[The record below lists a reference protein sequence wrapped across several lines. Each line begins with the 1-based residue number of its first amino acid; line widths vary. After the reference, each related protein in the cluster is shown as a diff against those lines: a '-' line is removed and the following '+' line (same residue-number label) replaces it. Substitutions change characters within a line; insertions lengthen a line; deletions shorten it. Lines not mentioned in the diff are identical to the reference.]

1 MMMMM
6 MILYEQPLQQQ
17 PQQHVQFTLWST
29 EATPC
34 TRLLKVP
41 PSCAWRK
48 RKEDRFKL
56 QGFIVKNMGQDFE
69 KNTKQNDLQIFWDFE
84 IMIKVKALKRWK
96 GFFDVNTRGS
106 KHWGEDCLQTPS
118 TFNMMS
124 QCALIGDLMSYR
136 LSQDR
141 FNRNNTKVNQRNHVF
156 SASFSLATLGALP
169 GHLTIPR
176 FPGVEELPIWM
187 WFGFWQ
193 IESISK
199 MHSWNITNSG
209 YAMLL
214 RHS

>member
-1 MMMMM
+1 MRDENARRIDLSSKDTSLKMWVKISRKTQNK
-6 MILYEQPLQQQ
+6 MICRSSEILR
-17 PQQHVQFTLWST
+17 VWS
-29 EATPC
+29 
-34 TRLLKVP
+34 
-41 PSCAWRK
+41 
-48 RKEDRFKL
+48 
-56 QGFIVKNMGQDFE
+56 
-69 KNTKQNDLQIFWDFE
+69 
-84 IMIKVKALKRWK
+84 RWK
-96 GFFDVNTRGS
+96 ARSVGRGFFDVNTRGS

-136 LSQDR
+136 LSKDR

-156 SASFSLATLGALP
+156 SASFPLATFGALP

-193 IESISK
+193 IESIK
-199 MHSWNITNSG
+199 DAQLIITNSG
-209 YAMLL
+209 HPMLL